1 MLPDPFPKLQRP
13 YKRTISLSTSLFLV
27 AMAQTR
33 ARTAAQK
40 RGNPTEDQDT
50 PTRKPRRRKT
60 YHKSGNPPARARG
73 RKRAV
78 EEDIPEFSPKRPRI
92 SRPSAAEDTSR
103 PDAPDNANFKN
114 PVEFWIQR
122 GSWPRQYFESDMEH
136 SLARK
141 RSLSSIGGRKRSN
154 SASSATPSDQ
164 KPREEKSAQY
174 RDARYETLLATKG
187 SLMTQSKLGITDQ
200 SKTLCRNLL
209 EMAQTFPE
217 NTLFRH
223 DIFMSTCQKIQN
235 RNEARIIKDISAL
248 IVPSAESFA
257 TCGAAYLEIST
268 ESVNEGW
275 SNSIPL
281 TGTRPQP
288 DYSVGFQ
295 REAFSREQ
303 LEKLSPFIGD
313 FVAGDLSY
321 FMATYYMYF
330 PFLASEVKCGSAA
343 LDIAD
348 RQNAHSMT
356 LAARGIV
363 ELFRL
368 VGREPE
374 VNRELLAFSISHD
387 HQAVRIYGYYPVL
400 EGKDTRYY
408 RHPIRNFCFT
418 ELDGKEKWTAY
429 RFTKNIYDIWVPN
442 HFKRICSAIDQLPSK
457 VDFGVPALS
466 ESAGLS
472 RGLESHHLESSEAD
486 SASLLTGKDDR
497 LQRAAANAM
506 VTPDTSFTK
515 PGPSKRRKSPM
526 KKS

>member
-1 MLPDPFPKLQRP
+1 
-13 YKRTISLSTSLFLV
+13 
-27 AMAQTR
+27 MAQTR
-33 ARTAAQK
+33 ARRAAQK
-40 RGNPTEDQDT
+40 RGNSIEDQNT
-50 PTRKPRRRKT
+50 STRKPRRRKT
-60 YHKSGNPPARARG
+60 YHKSENSPTCAQG
-73 RKRAV
+73 RKRAI
-78 EEDIPEFSPKRPRI
+78 EDIPEFSPKRPQM
-92 SRPSAAEDTSR
+92 SRPSATEDTSGLA
-103 PDAPDNANFKN
+103 APGNVNLKN
-114 PVEFWIQR
+114 PIDFWIQK
-122 GSWPRQYFESDMEH
+122 GSWPREYFESDMEH
-136 SLARK
+136 LLARK
-141 RSLSSIGGRKRSN
+141 QPLSSIGARKRSN
-154 SASSATPSDQ
+154 SASSTTPSDQ

-174 RDARYETLLATKG
+174 RDSRYETLLATKG
-187 SLMTQSKLGITDQ
+187 SFMAQSKLGITSQ

-209 EMAQTFPE
+209 EMEQRFPE
-217 NTLFRH
+217 NTLFRD

-235 RNEARIIKDISAL
+235 RNEARIIKDISWL
-248 IVPSAESFA
+248 IVPSAEGFA
-257 TCGAAYLEIST
+257 TCGATYLEIST

-295 REAFSREQ
+295 REAFTKEQ

-368 VGREPE
+368 VDREAE
-374 VNRELLAFSISHD
+374 VNRQILAFSISHD

-429 RFTKNIYDIWVPN
+429 RFTKNIYDIWVPD

-457 VDFGVPALS
+457 VDFDVPALS
-466 ESAGLS
+466 GLAGFS
-472 RGLESHHLESSEAD
+472 QGLESHHLAPLEVG
-486 SASLLTGKDDR
+486 SASLLAGKDDR
-497 LQRAAANAM
+497 LQSGAM
-506 VTPDTSFTK
+506 GTPDTSSTK
-515 PGPSKRRKSPM
+515 PGPNKRRKSPV
-526 KKS
+526 KKP